1 MKYQIFEGHIF
12 EFENKGIFFFLE
24 TTGRKS
30 LISKLQLFIPLS
42 CILFTLL
49 FLFKID
55 ANSVLVSDNQNKI
68 AQAQAFLDSGYKSQ
82 YFSCKI
88 LADLG
93 GCKFFPSWQ
102 VHLENGLSGP
112 FPVAFS
118 LFASLF
124 GLLGDYSLLFYV
136 SILFFW
142 IGVFFLK
149 FELNLRWGAVLFLSF
164 GPAFF
169 HSALFPDYSITFLLT
184 CVGLT
189 FYACPVKTRPLG
201 LLIGFFVGL
210 GFFFRPENTILY
222 FLLGIFH
229 LIEFVYKGRSGV
241 STKDKDRLILLIGT
255 GIGVIFYGIL
265 NYYLYGSVL
274 GTRIETN
281 AEIGWNTGIEKYSS
295 LLIFGNG
302 RVGFL
307 FFCPWILLWLAYFFI
322 RWKALERFERKLSLA
337 ILAAL
342 FLGAYLAPNDSNID
356 WGTRYLSWLIVP
368 IIVLFFSQKNAEKV
382 PKLVWILTGILFL
395 VTLYFSKIYFLMQ
408 EKLSQEYVKYNEF
421 LLSSDADIYV
431 TTDPSLSALFGQEIL
446 RKKVMRI
453 EDLEDLPKLTKI
465 LSSKKGTISLVR
477 YEPLTLTLLQT
488 MEKNDSEKLG
498 TEMNDWFLRSGWKL
512 GSKQSLEKIEILKFV
527 RN

>member
-12 EFENKGIFFFLE
+12 GFENKGIFFSLE
-24 TTGRKS
+24 TNGRKS
-30 LISKLQLFIPLS
+30 LNSKLQLLIPLS
-42 CILFTLL
+42 CIVFTAL
-49 FLFKID
+49 FLFKVD

-68 AQAQAFLDSGYKSQ
+68 VQAQAFIDSGFKSQ
-82 YFSCKI
+82 YLSCKI
-88 LADLG
+88 LEDLG

-102 VHLENGLSGP
+102 VHLQNGISGP

-118 LFASLF
+118 LYASIF
-124 GLLGDYSLLFYV
+124 GLLGNYSFLFYV

-149 FELNLRWGAVLFLSF
+149 FELDLKWSSILFLSF

-184 CVGLT
+184 CIGIT

-201 LLIGFFVGL
+201 LFIGLFVGL

-222 FLLGIFH
+222 FLLGVFH
-229 LIEFVYKGRSGV
+229 LIEFIYKGGSEV
-241 STKDKDRLILLIGT
+241 STRDKDRFVLLIGT
-255 GIGVIFYGIL
+255 GIGVLFYGIL
-265 NYYLYGSVL
+265 NYYLYGSAL

-281 AEIGWNTGIEKYSS
+281 AEIGWDTGFEKYTS

-307 FFCPWILLWLAYFFI
+307 LFCPWILLWLVYFFI
-322 RWKALERFERKLSLA
+322 RWKEFEKFERKLYLA
-337 ILAAL
+337 ILISL

-368 IIVLFFSQKNAEKV
+368 VVVLFFSQKKSENV
-382 PKLVWILTGILFL
+382 PKVIWILTVILFL
-395 VTLYFSKIYFLMQ
+395 VTLFFSKIYFLTQ
-408 EKLSQEYVKYNEF
+408 EKLSHEYIKYNKF
-421 LLSSDADIYV
+421 LLDSNPDIYV
-431 TTDPSLSALFGQEIL
+431 TTDSRISALFGQEIL
-446 RKKVMRI
+446 RKKVLRI
-453 EDLEDLPKLTKI
+453 EDIEDLPRLTR
-465 LSSKKGTISLVR
+465 LLAPKKGSISLVR
-477 YEPLTLTLLQT
+477 YEPITLSLIETL
-488 MEKNDSEKLG
+488 EKNDSERLG
-498 TEMNDWFLRSGWKL
+498 TEMEDWFLESRWTL
-512 GSKQSLEKIEILKFV
+512 ESKQTLEKIEILKFV